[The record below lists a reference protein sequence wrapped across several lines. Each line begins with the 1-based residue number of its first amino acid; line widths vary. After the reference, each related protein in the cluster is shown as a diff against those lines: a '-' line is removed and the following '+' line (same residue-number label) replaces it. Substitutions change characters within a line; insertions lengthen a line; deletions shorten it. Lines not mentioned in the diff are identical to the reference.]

1 MTILRT
7 ILANFCTLAVCG
19 VLLGAFGA
27 QFIGGELPC
36 PLCILQRMAMIL
48 CAAGPA
54 WLLATSLRREVDA
67 SDYARCYGA
76 SALAAVLGACMSGRQ
91 VLLHIAPGDPGY
103 GEPVLGMHLYTWA
116 LVVFATVVAVSG
128 AHLFLLTPAR
138 PERLPLR
145 GLSRA
150 TFLLLVAVT
159 VANAAAV
166 LALEGFHWVLPD
178 NPTHYR
184 LFQTVPGTSLAPP
197 G

>member
-1 MTILRT
+1 MTLLRA

-54 WLLATSLRREVDA
+54 WLLATALRREVDA
-67 SDYARCYGA
+67 ADYARCYGA
-76 SALAAVLGACMSGRQ
+76 SAFAAVLGACMSGRQ

-116 LVVFATVVAVSG
+116 LVVFATVVAVAG
-128 AHLFLLTPAR
+128 AHLFLLTPSR

-145 GLSRA
+145 ALSRA
-150 TFLLLVAVT
+150 TFLLLVAIT
-159 VANAAAV
+159 LANAAAV
-166 LALEGFHWVLPD
+166 FALEGLHWVLPD
-178 NPTHYR
+178 NPTEYR
-184 LFQTVPGTSLAPP
+184 LFHPAP
-197 G
+197 